1 MAHHGLHS
9 RRVYRF
15 AGLLLSS
22 LFIGAE
28 AAAAKNCSVVPTA
41 IPFTNVTV
49 LFAPDRSAAHRSM
62 AWVAGSQNVALG
74 MQVGTTL
81 NSSFMPESS
90 VCTAN
95 IDRGCVFWRGG
106 IFDLQSSK
114 SWRYEDRTEGYNA
127 SRRNAGWDYLNEAQY
142 AGSDPIS
149 AFPRGWDNFQIQ
161 LYNGDKMEL
170 DGYPMVA
177 IDNGSFPF
185 GQGMI
190 GLASDSSF
198 LEVLVEKNQSPS
210 RSWSLDYGLSSVE
223 NFAPGE
229 LVIGGYNRQKAA
241 ADDFEDF
248 EVFKDK
254 SKPCPLQVQ
263 VNKINWGTA
272 DLMADQEPFMAC
284 IEPAYWT
291 TIMPITVRENF
302 NRTMLTGGNVSF
314 VDSTWEYLLY
324 NNSDPTQLPAGDIYI
339 ELSTGFNVTIP
350 RTEWIFPAT
359 TVNLTEGR
367 WDIIPDRIQTTIGN
381 AGFAKDVEP
390 KLPFLGAP
398 FLSQVYLRVDYE
410 SNRFGLAHIKRDD
423 AAGNPS
429 LVRLGCD
436 SYDGPNDGPLT
447 TPSSS
452 PTAQPSSSGGSN
464 TGAIAGGVV
473 GGLAGLAIIG
483 IAALCFIRRRKK
495 AAPVDNAAGQGM
507 VYDQNKDQTTPNM
520 AQYNSQNYEDPPAF
534 SPTGTPAPYSPV
546 GSPVYLAAGGVPRR
560 PLPGQQY
567 PGYYD
572 NQGGY
577 TEQAAELGG
586 SDIVAASELSGRPRS
601 TGYGQF
607 AEGNMDD
614 PAMGTGKR

>member
-1 MAHHGLHS
+1 
-9 RRVYRF
+9 
-15 AGLLLSS
+15 
-22 LFIGAE
+22 
-28 AAAAKNCSVVPTA
+28 
-41 IPFTNVTV
+41 
-49 LFAPDRSAAHRSM
+49 
-62 AWVAGSQNVALG
+62 
-74 MQVGTTL
+74 
-81 NSSFMPESS
+81 
-90 VCTAN
+90 
-95 IDRGCVFWRGG
+95 
-106 IFDLQSSK
+106 
-114 SWRYEDRTEGYNA
+114 
-127 SRRNAGWDYLNEAQY
+127 
-142 AGSDPIS
+142 
-149 AFPRGWDNFQIQ
+149 
-161 LYNGDKMEL
+161 
-170 DGYPMVA
+170 
-177 IDNGSFPF
+177 
-185 GQGMI
+185 
-190 GLASDSSF
+190 
-198 LEVLVEKNQSPS
+198 
-210 RSWSLDYGLSSVE
+210 
-223 NFAPGE
+223 
-229 LVIGGYNRQKAA
+229 
-241 ADDFEDF
+241 
-248 EVFKDK
+248 
-254 SKPCPLQVQ
+254 
-263 VNKINWGTA
+263 
-272 DLMADQEPFMAC
+272 
-284 IEPAYWT
+284 
-291 TIMPITVRENF
+291 
-302 NRTMLTGGNVSF
+302 
-314 VDSTWEYLLY
+314 
-324 NNSDPTQLPAGDIYI
+324 
-339 ELSTGFNVTIP
+339 
-350 RTEWIFPAT
+350 
-359 TVNLTEGR
+359 
-367 WDIIPDRIQTTIGN
+367 
-381 AGFAKDVEP
+381 
-390 KLPFLGAP
+390 
-398 FLSQVYLRVDYE
+398 VYLRVDYE

-423 AAGNPS
+423 PAGNPS